1 MVEAGQITDR
11 NNGLPRAR
19 GKARAEYLRRDSCVS
34 GKECDGTLQEVDLH
48 RSNKVV
54 PQVNTLSLIEDRVYF
69 LQRHF
74 HQKASAEDAANAA
87 GRRQRMKGEKMKK
100 LLVILLALAMTVM
113 MFTGC
118 AKESGTA
125 ETDGDTYKIGIVQM
139 MEHPS
144 LNTIRESII
153 EGLAEE
159 GFVDGENI
167 EIIYQNGQNDMTTMQ
182 NIAQTFVGE
191 EVDVIV
197 AIATQAA
204 QASLAETTDIPIVF
218 AAITDPVGAGLVE
231 SLDAPGGNVTG
242 TSDEISAADI
252 MDLAQQITPGF
263 KTIGALYNIGE
274 DNSESVI
281 SDLKEYASANGF
293 EVIESTVT
301 NTSEVQQAAQYLAD
315 KADVVFSPIDNTVA
329 SSMALAADVF
339 NEAGIP
345 FYVSADSMVADGGL
359 ATYGIDYTV
368 LGKETAGMVA
378 EVLRGA
384 DPASMAVRKM
394 SEMSIY
400 INTDTAEALGI
411 EIPQDILDQNKLE
424 G

>member
-1 MVEAGQITDR
+1 
-11 NNGLPRAR
+11 
-19 GKARAEYLRRDSCVS
+19 
-34 GKECDGTLQEVDLH
+34 
-48 RSNKVV
+48 
-54 PQVNTLSLIEDRVYF
+54 
-69 LQRHF
+69 
-74 HQKASAEDAANAA
+74 
-87 GRRQRMKGEKMKK
+87 MKK
-100 LLVILLALAMTVM
+100 LLVILLALAMPVM

-252 MDLAQQITPGF
+252 IDLAQQITPGF

-281 SDLKEYASANGF
+281 SDLKEYAAANGF
-293 EVIESTVT
+293 EVVESTVT

-411 EIPQDILDQNKLE
+411 EISQDILDQNKLE

>member
-1 MVEAGQITDR
+1 
-11 NNGLPRAR
+11 
-19 GKARAEYLRRDSCVS
+19 
-34 GKECDGTLQEVDLH
+34 
-48 RSNKVV
+48 
-54 PQVNTLSLIEDRVYF
+54 
-69 LQRHF
+69 
-74 HQKASAEDAANAA
+74 
-87 GRRQRMKGEKMKK
+87 MKK
-100 LLVILLALAMTVM
+100 LLVILLALAMPVM

-281 SDLKEYASANGF
+281 SDLKEYAAANGF
-293 EVIESTVT
+293 EVVESTVT

-378 EVLRGA
+378 EILRGA

-411 EIPQDILDQNKLE
+411 EISQDILDQNKLE

>member
-1 MVEAGQITDR
+1 
-11 NNGLPRAR
+11 
-19 GKARAEYLRRDSCVS
+19 
-34 GKECDGTLQEVDLH
+34 
-48 RSNKVV
+48 
-54 PQVNTLSLIEDRVYF
+54 
-69 LQRHF
+69 
-74 HQKASAEDAANAA
+74 
-87 GRRQRMKGEKMKK
+87 MKK

-153 EGLAEE
+153 EGLTEE

-281 SDLKEYASANGF
+281 SDLKEYAAANGF
-293 EVIESTVT
+293 EVVESTVT

>member
-1 MVEAGQITDR
+1 
-11 NNGLPRAR
+11 
-19 GKARAEYLRRDSCVS
+19 
-34 GKECDGTLQEVDLH
+34 
-48 RSNKVV
+48 
-54 PQVNTLSLIEDRVYF
+54 
-69 LQRHF
+69 
-74 HQKASAEDAANAA
+74 
-87 GRRQRMKGEKMKK
+87 
-100 LLVILLALAMTVM
+100 MTVM

-118 AKESGTA
+118 AKESGTE

-144 LNTIRESII
+144 LNTIRESIN

-281 SDLKEYASANGF
+281 SDLKEYAAANGF
-293 EVIESTVT
+293 EVVESTVT

>member
-1 MVEAGQITDR
+1 
-11 NNGLPRAR
+11 
-19 GKARAEYLRRDSCVS
+19 
-34 GKECDGTLQEVDLH
+34 
-48 RSNKVV
+48 
-54 PQVNTLSLIEDRVYF
+54 
-69 LQRHF
+69 
-74 HQKASAEDAANAA
+74 
-87 GRRQRMKGEKMKK
+87 MKK
-100 LLVILLALAMTVM
+100 LLVILLALAMPVI

-281 SDLKEYASANGF
+281 SDLKEYAAANGF
-293 EVIESTVT
+293 EVVESTVT

-411 EIPQDILDQNKLE
+411 EISQDILDQNKLE

>member
-1 MVEAGQITDR
+1 
-11 NNGLPRAR
+11 
-19 GKARAEYLRRDSCVS
+19 
-34 GKECDGTLQEVDLH
+34 
-48 RSNKVV
+48 
-54 PQVNTLSLIEDRVYF
+54 
-69 LQRHF
+69 
-74 HQKASAEDAANAA
+74 
-87 GRRQRMKGEKMKK
+87 MKK
-100 LLVILLALAMTVM
+100 LLVVLLALAMPVM

-281 SDLKEYASANGF
+281 SDLKEYAAANGF
-293 EVIESTVT
+293 EVVESTVT

-411 EIPQDILDQNKLE
+411 EISQDILDQNKLE

>member
-1 MVEAGQITDR
+1 
-11 NNGLPRAR
+11 
-19 GKARAEYLRRDSCVS
+19 
-34 GKECDGTLQEVDLH
+34 
-48 RSNKVV
+48 
-54 PQVNTLSLIEDRVYF
+54 
-69 LQRHF
+69 
-74 HQKASAEDAANAA
+74 
-87 GRRQRMKGEKMKK
+87 MKK
-100 LLVILLALAMTVM
+100 LLVILLALAMPVM

-204 QASLAETTDIPIVF
+204 QASLAETTDIPSVF

-281 SDLKEYASANGF
+281 SDLKEYAAANGF
-293 EVIESTVT
+293 EVVESTVT

-315 KADVVFSPIDNTVA
+315 KAHT
-329 SSMALAADVF
+329 ALT
-339 NEAGIP
+339 IP
-345 FYVSADSMVADGGL
+345 YSE
-359 ATYGIDYTV
+359 
-368 LGKETAGMVA
+368 K
-378 EVLRGA
+378 RR
-384 DPASMAVRKM
+384 PAW
-394 SEMSIY
+394 
-400 INTDTAEALGI
+400 
-411 EIPQDILDQNKLE
+411 
-424 G
+424 

>member
-1 MVEAGQITDR
+1 
-11 NNGLPRAR
+11 
-19 GKARAEYLRRDSCVS
+19 
-34 GKECDGTLQEVDLH
+34 
-48 RSNKVV
+48 
-54 PQVNTLSLIEDRVYF
+54 
-69 LQRHF
+69 
-74 HQKASAEDAANAA
+74 
-87 GRRQRMKGEKMKK
+87 MKK

-118 AKESGTA
+118 AKESGTE

-281 SDLKEYASANGF
+281 SDLKEYAAANGF

-411 EIPQDILDQNKLE
+411 EISQDILDQNKLE

>member
-1 MVEAGQITDR
+1 M
-11 NNGLPRAR
+11 
-19 GKARAEYLRRDSCVS
+19 S
-34 GKECDGTLQEVDLH
+34 
-48 RSNKVV
+48 
-54 PQVNTLSLIEDRVYF
+54 
-69 LQRHF
+69 
-74 HQKASAEDAANAA
+74 
-87 GRRQRMKGEKMKK
+87 
-100 LLVILLALAMTVM
+100 VM

-281 SDLKEYASANGF
+281 SDLKEYAAANGF
-293 EVIESTVT
+293 EVVESTVT

-411 EIPQDILDQNKLE
+411 EISQDILDQNKLE

>member
-1 MVEAGQITDR
+1 
-11 NNGLPRAR
+11 
-19 GKARAEYLRRDSCVS
+19 
-34 GKECDGTLQEVDLH
+34 
-48 RSNKVV
+48 
-54 PQVNTLSLIEDRVYF
+54 
-69 LQRHF
+69 
-74 HQKASAEDAANAA
+74 
-87 GRRQRMKGEKMKK
+87 MKK

-153 EGLAEE
+153 DGLAEE
-159 GFVDGENI
+159 GFVDGDNI

-281 SDLKEYASANGF
+281 SDLKEYAAANGF

>member
-1 MVEAGQITDR
+1 
-11 NNGLPRAR
+11 
-19 GKARAEYLRRDSCVS
+19 
-34 GKECDGTLQEVDLH
+34 
-48 RSNKVV
+48 
-54 PQVNTLSLIEDRVYF
+54 
-69 LQRHF
+69 
-74 HQKASAEDAANAA
+74 
-87 GRRQRMKGEKMKK
+87 MKK

-153 EGLAEE
+153 DGLAEE
-159 GFVDGENI
+159 GFVDGDNI

-281 SDLKEYASANGF
+281 SDLKEYAAANGF
-293 EVIESTVT
+293 EVVESTVT

>member
-1 MVEAGQITDR
+1 
-11 NNGLPRAR
+11 
-19 GKARAEYLRRDSCVS
+19 
-34 GKECDGTLQEVDLH
+34 
-48 RSNKVV
+48 
-54 PQVNTLSLIEDRVYF
+54 
-69 LQRHF
+69 
-74 HQKASAEDAANAA
+74 
-87 GRRQRMKGEKMKK
+87 MKK

-118 AKESGTA
+118 AKESGTE

-281 SDLKEYASANGF
+281 SDLKEYAAANGF
-293 EVIESTVT
+293 EVVESTVT

-329 SSMALAADVF
+329 SSMALVADVF

-411 EIPQDILDQNKLE
+411 EISQDILDQNKLE

>member
-1 MVEAGQITDR
+1 
-11 NNGLPRAR
+11 
-19 GKARAEYLRRDSCVS
+19 
-34 GKECDGTLQEVDLH
+34 
-48 RSNKVV
+48 
-54 PQVNTLSLIEDRVYF
+54 
-69 LQRHF
+69 
-74 HQKASAEDAANAA
+74 
-87 GRRQRMKGEKMKK
+87 MKK

-281 SDLKEYASANGF
+281 SDLKEYAAANGF
-293 EVIESTVT
+293 EVVESTVT

-411 EIPQDILDQNKLE
+411 EISQDILDQNKLE

>member
-1 MVEAGQITDR
+1 M
-11 NNGLPRAR
+11 P
-19 GKARAEYLRRDSCVS
+19 
-34 GKECDGTLQEVDLH
+34 
-48 RSNKVV
+48 
-54 PQVNTLSLIEDRVYF
+54 
-69 LQRHF
+69 
-74 HQKASAEDAANAA
+74 
-87 GRRQRMKGEKMKK
+87 
-100 LLVILLALAMTVM
+100 VM

-281 SDLKEYASANGF
+281 SDLKEYAAANGF
-293 EVIESTVT
+293 EVVESTVT

-411 EIPQDILDQNKLE
+411 EISQDILDQNKLE

>member
-1 MVEAGQITDR
+1 
-11 NNGLPRAR
+11 
-19 GKARAEYLRRDSCVS
+19 
-34 GKECDGTLQEVDLH
+34 
-48 RSNKVV
+48 
-54 PQVNTLSLIEDRVYF
+54 
-69 LQRHF
+69 
-74 HQKASAEDAANAA
+74 
-87 GRRQRMKGEKMKK
+87 MKK

-118 AKESGTA
+118 AKESGTE

-281 SDLKEYASANGF
+281 SDLKEYAAANGF
-293 EVIESTVT
+293 EVVESTVT

-339 NEAGIP
+339 NKAGIP

-368 LGKETAGMVA
+368 LGKETASMVA

-411 EIPQDILDQNKLE
+411 EISQDILDQNKLE